1 MLRKLIEHA
10 WVRKG
15 YDHKHA
21 YICSL
26 SSHTIVYKGQL
37 LPAQVPYKPSYLP
50 FSAQPPRLTG
60 IPALSSW
67 HPVAQSTHPCLWW
80 RTRRTHQAP
89 SASLCLS
96 RVKVWDL
103 LFAGTHVLPGSASTR
118 LHLLHDAGALAVLHQ
133 HLPLLGPCPAYAHDG
148 PQW

>member
-37 LPAQVPYKPSYLP
+37 LPAQVP
-50 FSAQPPRLTG
+50 QRLM
-60 IPALSSW
+60 PAS
-67 HPVAQSTHPCLWW
+67 VCTI
-80 RTRRTHQAP
+80 
-89 SASLCLS
+89 
-96 RVKVWDL
+96 
-103 LFAGTHVLPGSASTR
+103 
-118 LHLLHDAGALAVLHQ
+118 LHLLFPRPRQVGHS
-133 HLPLLGPCPAYAHDG
+133 
-148 PQW
+148 